1 MLNLFKTVFLLYFSN
16 ILVECSHPG
25 SLSVRKL
32 NRQLIARKRQNTL
45 DLCQM
50 FNVENEKVQ
59 SELLSH
65 NRVKRAAPAVNPADR
80 VENIVDK
87 LYDEPE
93 NGEKVEYRKKNLT
106 TTAKPEA
113 EKSGRRF
120 DFAPA
125 ALDVNIMEE
134 KDSQLTLDGKTVP
147 VPWHKYWKHGIIP
160 YFIDSNTYDTFLA
173 EKITKAF
180 DNFEQSTCIRLQR
193 LRERPTD
200 KESLQNVQWLYIT
213 NPSGTRQCVHSNE
226 MKTISGVQWVV
237 FGYDCMSEGQIM
249 HEVMHILGFSHEHV
263 REDRDQYISVM
274 WDNIKPGYKKF
285 FEIKRRPAILSSLP
299 YDYASVLHYPPR
311 AFSKN
316 GKYTLVAE
324 SGIDF
329 GQRVGLSEI
338 DIEKVSMIFGGECID
353 RNKHY
358 LETTCPT
365 VIASRQQ
372 KDTKKATQAEIDDY
386 FRDRLWPY
394 GIVNYKLKDRIE
406 FSIEERQNIEE
417 VIKHIEKETCI
428 EFRDFSKDD
437 DADTTTANNDV
448 IEADDGNQIPMKDEK
463 ALKVLYQQ
471 SNKFYQSS
479 ASSES
484 KASDSSDSSGSS
496 ESSISVEFNKLSQK
510 QPHYNTLS
518 QNNDVGLWDNMTR
531 KNAINNNVEPVNKTS
546 RKDNSKQNIESEG
559 RRFRR
564 AVPPS
569 PARRHAD
576 DLLVLTRSPEPGCRC
591 PEPGRASA
599 QKELVI
605 TADCFNSVNDLLHV
619 FVHVLGLD
627 HQHNSHDRD
636 DFLAINWANV
646 TRTLE
651 KDLETKLPP
660 AASVGFAYD
669 YQSVMHYPW
678 LDINHGVTSIMY
690 PIWNDGWA
698 MGHWQG
704 LSSIDVQKLNLLYF
718 GQCQARKKAM
728 AGLLNKNKL

>member
-1 MLNLFKTVFLLYFSN
+1 MLSLSYTVFLLYLSS

-50 FNVENEKVQ
+50 FNVENEKAQ

-65 NRVKRAAPAVNPADR
+65 NRVKRAAPAVDPSDR

-93 NGEKVEYRKKNLT
+93 DGKKVEYRKKNDT
-106 TTAKPEA
+106 TTAKPEGA
-113 EKSGRRF
+113 KSGRRF
-120 DFAPA
+120 DFAPG
-125 ALDVNIMEE
+125 ALDVNILEE
-134 KDSQLTLDGKTVP
+134 KADGREKLDGKTVP

-200 KESLQNVQWLYIT
+200 KASLQDVQWLYIT

-226 MKTISGVQWVV
+226 LKTISGVQWVV

-263 REDRDQYISVM
+263 REDRDQHISVM

-285 FEIKRRPAILSSLP
+285 FETRRRPAILSSLP

-316 GKYTLVAE
+316 GKYTLVAA

-329 GQRVGLSEI
+329 GQRVGLSEV

-365 VIASRQQ
+365 VIASKQQ
-372 KDTKKATQAEIDDY
+372 KETKKATQKEIDDY

-394 GIVNYKLKDRIE
+394 GIVNYKLKDKIE

-428 EFRDFSKDD
+428 EFRDMSKDD
-437 DADTTTANNDV
+437 DVETTTVNDDV
-448 IEADDGNQIPMKDEK
+448 VLADDGNQVPIKKENIK
-463 ALKVLYQQ
+463 TLQHQ
-471 SNKFYQSS
+471 SVNTYQSS
-479 ASSES
+479 NSMESHSSVSAES
-484 KASDSSDSSGSS
+484 VSS
-496 ESSISVEFNKLSQK
+496 ESSISEEKLKKLSLK
-510 QPHYNTLS
+510 DTTSTFINKP
-518 QNNDVGLWDNMTR
+518 GFWANMTR
-531 KNAINNNVEPVNKTS
+531 KNDKTNNLESVGDKKS
-546 RKDNSKQNIESEG
+546 KKDDSKQNTKSEHK
-559 RRFRR
+559 RTRR
-564 AVPPS
+564 AAPPS

-591 PEPGRASA
+591 PEPGRAGA

-605 TADCFNSVNDLLHV
+605 TSDCFNSVNDLLHV

-636 DFLAINWANV
+636 DFLAINWDNV
-646 TRTLE
+646 TRGLGKE
-651 KDLETKLPP
+651 LQTKLPP

-669 YQSVMHYPW
+669 YQSVTHYPW
-678 LDINHGVTSIMY
+678 LDISQGVTSIMY

-718 GQCQARKKAM
+718 GQCQSRKKAM
-728 AGLLNKNKL
+728 ASLLRKV